1 MYTKNFVRTKMS
13 NQIRDSKI
21 FRAARACEIEF
32 YDIIFIYTK
41 SVLRTKMNNQT
52 RHLKIFRAAR
62 ACLLRIVSFNT
73 GVNATA
79 NDDAQN
85 GVYEG
90 DVGEN
95 GCFQRVN
102 LILR

>member
-1 MYTKNFVRTKMS
+1 MICFENFPRC
-13 NQIRDSKI
+13 
-21 FRAARACEIEF
+21 ARQYKREYF
-32 YDIIFIYTK
+32 YYILMFNLSAPK
-41 SVLRTKMNNQT
+41 KELSVLRTKMNNQT

-73 GVNATA
+73 GVNATE

-95 GCFQRVN
+95 GSICSLLQ
-102 LILR
+102 